1 MVAVLEVKH
10 SFAAGLLGVVLLLAG
25 CAPATKPALADS
37 YFMGQALVDANG
49 NGQVDLD
56 DTPVNDAT
64 FIVTL
69 DRGGEFGDQTDET
82 GKAYVSVPGNVE
94 YPVTVRMEAPEGSL
108 LVPIGHSEIIVP
120 EATGKTIQFL
130 FSSK

>member
-1 MVAVLEVKH
+1 MEVK
-10 SFAAGLLGVVLLLAG
+10 STFVVGMVIFALLLAG

-37 YFMGQALVDANG
+37 YFMGQALLDANG
-49 NGQVDLD
+49 NGQVDPD
-56 DTPVNDAT
+56 DTPVKDAT

-69 DRGGEFGDQTDET
+69 ERGGEFGDQTDET
-82 GKAYVSVPGNVE
+82 GKAYVSVPSNVK
-94 YPVTVRMEAPEGSL
+94 YPVTVRMEAPEGSS
-108 LVPIGHSEIIVP
+108 LVPIEPSEITLS